1 MKYSFEDN
9 KLIESDIEKDKIAL
23 VGSDFSWSWGD
34 FEKEVNKLLQLL
46 NELNLPKSH
55 PVIIYGH
62 KQAHIIA
69 AKTALMLYG
78 AVYVPADVIFPFE
91 RIQMMKEECKAQVVI
106 NCTTDDTINELF
118 DCVIQAPSIT
128 CIKQQGKI
136 DFELK
141 NPLEPANKIN
151 YILFTSGTTGRP
163 KGVPIA
169 RKGIVEFSQWI
180 SNDFS
185 IDSTDVL
192 LNVSSLSFDFASFD
206 EFLFLR
212 LGATLVSV
220 TSDELKD
227 QTGLIDKILAHKVSV
242 WISTPSLVYLYL
254 RDPRFTEEHL
264 PNLHSFVFA
273 GEALPVKTYQELAK
287 RFPSAAIWN
296 AYGPSE
302 ATNLTTSVRLNDSI
316 IEKHNAMP
324 IGYPKPNSK
333 IILLN
338 EDEEGVGE
346 ICIQGE
352 HLSPGYLNNEE
363 LNQAKFITYEN
374 ERIYLTGDQGY
385 YKDGLIFYAGRNDE
399 MVKFHGYR
407 IELEDISSTLKTF
420 ESIENASTI
429 GLKSKGE
436 TKKIV
441 AFYSA
446 ENELD
451 STELVSF
458 LRTKLPEYMIPSDF
472 RKIDEI
478 PLNTSGKTDKKKLEA
493 IYLNKA

>member
-9 KLIESDIEKDKIAL
+9 QLIEDTININKIAL
-23 VGSDFSWSWGD
+23 VGSDFSWTWEK
-34 FEKEVNKLLQLL
+34 FELEVNKFV
-46 NELNLPKSH
+46 ELFSNLAIPKSH

-78 AVYVPADVIFPFE
+78 AIYVPADVMFPYE
-91 RIQMMKEECKAQVVI
+91 RIQMMKEECNSQVLI
-106 NCTTDDTINELF
+106 NCTTDDAINELF

-169 RKGIVEFSQWI
+169 RRGIIEFSHWI
-180 SNDFS
+180 SSDFS

-227 QTGLIDKILAHKVSV
+227 QTGLIDKILAYKVSV

-254 RDPRFTEEHL
+254 RDQRFTEEHL

-407 IELEDISSTLKTF
+407 IELEDISSTLKQF
-420 ESIENASTI
+420 NEIENASTI

-441 AFYSA
+441 AFYTAKFDINS
-446 ENELD
+446 NQIV
-451 STELVSF
+451 TF
-458 LRTKLPEYMIPSDF
+458 LRTKIPEYMIPSDF
-472 RKIDEI
+472 RKIQEI
-478 PLNTSGKTDKKKLEA
+478 PLNSSGKIDKKKLEA
-493 IYLNKA
+493 IYLNKV